1 MFFFI
6 YKIAPNR
13 KIHFMTALQATCF
26 TSLFWELA
34 KQFFGWYVVNIGRFS
49 LVYGSLSTLIIF
61 VLWVYYSSAI
71 LILGGEIALLLEKEG
86 NRNRDERK

>member
-1 MFFFI
+1 LDVLL
-6 YKIAPNR
+6 Y
-13 KIHFMTALQATCF
+13 LQDCAEPKNPLYACF

-49 LVYGSLSTLIIF
+49 LVYGSLSTLIIL
-61 VLWVYYSSAI
+61 VLWFYYSSAI